1 MPSRMRSPSEGKP
14 LRLFVAIDV
23 PGDVKGRLDEV
34 MASFRRPVPGVRW
47 TRVEGWHATLKFL
60 GRTPSGILE
69 DVRIAVASV
78 AARTSPFETSLT
90 GVGAFPTPRRARV
103 LWVGLADEE
112 RRLARISKSL
122 DEALAPDY
130 VAKKREAKPHLT
142 LARLDPPRGVREL
155 IPGVLEARL
164 DSASFAVD
172 RLVLYRSHLSPRG
185 AGYEAL
191 ERWSLGPAV

>member
-1 MPSRMRSPSEGKP
+1 MPSRARTPSEEKP

-23 PGDVKGRLDEV
+23 PGEVKGRLDEV
-34 MASFRRPVPGVRW
+34 MASFRRPFPGVRW

-60 GRTPSGILE
+60 GRTPPGIVE

-78 AARTSPFETSLT
+78 AARTSAFETGLT

-122 DEALAPDY
+122 DEALAPHY
-130 VAKKREAKPHLT
+130 VAEKRGPKPHLT
-142 LARLDPPRGVREL
+142 LARLDPPREVRDL
-155 IPGVLEARL
+155 IPGVLEART
-164 DSASFAVD
+164 DSASFPVD
-172 RLVLYRSHLSPRG
+172 RLVLYASHLSPRG
-185 AGYEAL
+185 ASYEAL
-191 ERWSLGPAV
+191 ERWSLGPGV